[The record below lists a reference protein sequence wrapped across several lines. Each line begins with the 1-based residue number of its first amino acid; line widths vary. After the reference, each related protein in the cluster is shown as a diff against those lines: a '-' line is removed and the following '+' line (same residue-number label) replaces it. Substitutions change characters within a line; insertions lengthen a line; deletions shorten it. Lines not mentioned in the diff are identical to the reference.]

1 MNAAKLIP
9 RKYRKPRN
17 TYTLRHLRG
26 DMYFIPRTPPYL
38 YGVRVRGINTP
49 RAKGTTEDTNDRAL
63 AEYKLQPTEK
73 RMVRPDDRA
82 AVIRGFEAIAQDA
95 QKRHC
100 EREEK
105 NPTETEQTETRGR
118 ATGQGRRQSS
128 DAAGVKVLSADR
140 VRRPSAEV
148 RRVFLVTLF
157 RGRAAKTRTKP
168 PNRNCQAAARTAK
181 DRHGRTAR
189 TTGGTGV
196 ARPFAAI
203 RRQAGRWEPT
213 FATATAENA
222 DRNGRPAAG
231 RRPRPG
237 ARDRAR
243 DRRRHRNRALRSEAA
258 PRRTGRNSRSTYK
271 KTEVR
276 GKPCLTLDTMP

>member
-1 MNAAKLIP
+1 MRTRTEN
-9 RKYRKPRN
+9 KP
-17 TYTLRHLRG
+17 
-26 DMYFIPRTPPYL
+26 
-38 YGVRVRGINTP
+38 
-49 RAKGTTEDTNDRAL
+49 
-63 AEYKLQPTEK
+63 QPAEK
-73 RMVRPDDRA
+73 RTARPDDRDERTRHGA
-82 AVIRGFEAIAQDA
+82 REARNRRPGGGAGGARYCQRIEADA
-95 QKRHC
+95 LRPRSRAFFASRFFGAGPPK
-100 EREEK
+100 
-105 NPTETEQTETRGR
+105 RGR
-118 ATGQGRRQSS
+118 NRR
-128 DAAGVKVLSADR
+128 
-140 VRRPSAEV
+140 
-148 RRVFLVTLF
+148 
-157 RGRAAKTRTKP
+157 
-168 PNRNCQAAARTAK
+168 NMNCQAAARTAK

-243 DRRRHRNRALRSEAA
+243 DRRRHRNRAHRSEAA

-271 KTEVR
+271 KNR
-276 GKPCLTLDTMP
+276 CARQAWPNP